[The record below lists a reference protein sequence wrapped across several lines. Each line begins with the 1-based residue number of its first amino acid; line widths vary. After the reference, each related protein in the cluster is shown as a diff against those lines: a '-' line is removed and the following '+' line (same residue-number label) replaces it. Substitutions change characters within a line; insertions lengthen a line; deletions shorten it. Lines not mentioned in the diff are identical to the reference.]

1 MNNRNW
7 QNCIRHNLTMNKS
20 FIKETDN
27 KGSYWTFSNT
37 LSKAICKKM
46 PSLKYQT
53 SKPSVTTKKLT
64 KKLPAIVSNGYL
76 TNKEI
81 KEFVIP
87 SHSPP
92 SNSNVEL
99 IEEALNSHPQKM
111 LVYSDI
117 IQYVGARYP
126 SLEMNIE
133 AKDWKENIRYE

>member
-1 MNNRNW
+1 MTKN
-7 QNCIRHNLTMNKS
+7 HTGV
-20 FIKETDN
+20 FISSDYRVFRELQ
-27 KGSYWTFSNT
+27 F
-37 LSKAICKKM
+37 
-46 PSLKYQT
+46 
-53 SKPSVTTKKLT
+53 
-64 KKLPAIVSNGYL
+64 
-76 TNKEI
+76 
-81 KEFVIP
+81 